1 VAAGHAELRVTRG
14 RKVLEVRPHV
24 DWHKGTALAHLLG
37 MLGLADP
44 SSVFCL
50 YIGDDRTDEDA
61 FKGGCGGWVG
71 GCGGWVQMVFWQGLA
86 PSCFL
91 NRLFLCCNIRML
103 SLAQHRRA
111 LWGGEG
117 SSALWE
123 RRSGSSSSVCLCLP
137 ACPPA
142 RPSALTDQQ
151 MLLSIACPA
160 CLQCWLSSGWAAASW
175 FPPSPSPPRGCG
187 RCGTPQVWHSHSHPR
202 SQPGP
207 APASCMQSV

>member
-1 VAAGHAELRVTRG
+1 MVEVVEGVAAGHAELRVTRG

-44 SSVFCL
+44 ASVFCL

-61 FKGGCGGWVG
+61 FKGGWRAGGWVG
-71 GCGGWVQMVFWQGLA
+71 ADDFLAGGGTFMLSVLSSV
-86 PSCFL
+86 
-91 NRLFLCCNIRML
+91 CCMIITHVL
-103 SLAQHRRA
+103 SLAQQRLA

-117 SSALWE
+117 SSALWG

-142 RPSALTDQQ
+142 RPPIGTD
-151 MLLSIACPA
+151 
-160 CLQCWLSSGWAAASW
+160 
-175 FPPSPSPPRGCG
+175 
-187 RCGTPQVWHSHSHPR
+187 
-202 SQPGP
+202 
-207 APASCMQSV
+207 